1 MSQSKKSVERGQSI
15 TFRVP
20 SDTPDHLLRQLSH
33 LKDTERRNFSS
44 KIAQFVLNGVN
55 ESLTK
60 GKETVTIP
68 LPKPLTKEQRNWI
81 KHEHS
86 EALIGSILYQL
97 MMDPIRATSL
107 LASLNSNAYDINE
120 ALYLQ
125 EQEAAA
131 AEDHNPLEVPDID
144 LGPLPE
150 EDSDDNWKDIDDELD
165 GLSMDNLQEEL
176 HEKANEETV
185 EDDEDEEDLL
195 GDFLSSMNK

>member
-1 MSQSKKSVERGQSI
+1 MSQSRKSVERGQSI

-44 KIAQFVLNGVN
+44 KIAQFVLEGVN
-55 ESLTK
+55 ESLAK
-60 GKETVTIP
+60 EKETVTIP

-97 MMDPIRATSL
+97 MMDPIRATTL
-107 LASLNSNAYDINE
+107 LASLNSNAYDIDE

-125 EQEAAA
+125 EEAAA
-131 AEDHNPLEVPDID
+131 KSDDHEEAEDFTDMNEPEPDEQEAD
-144 LGPLPE
+144 WG
-150 EDSDDNWKDIDDELD
+150 NIDDELED
-165 GLSMDNLQEEL
+165 LSMDHLQDEL
-176 HEKANEETV
+176 KEQERQSTS
-185 EDDEDEEDLL
+185 EDDESDDDLL
-195 GDFLSSMNK
+195 GGFLSSMNK